1 MLPFIFEMKIIK
13 YTFKIPQLT
22 LENGELKEEGSK
34 EETYTFTLLH
44 KGIGLYEEM
53 AGEPLINTLLDVQNL
68 KENEI
73 AKIVMNSK
81 FVLNLASAS
90 YVKIEDGKFHN
101 NRATCEEF
109 KKLPVCNHLND
120 PQFVAKL
127 LEMATECVVGDLKQN
142 PKSISKSKK
151 ETEKK

>member
-1 MLPFIFEMKIIK
+1 MLPFIFEMKILK
-13 YTFKIPQLT
+13 YTFRIPQLSIVD
-22 LENGELKEEGSK
+22 GELIEEGNK

-120 PQFVAKL
+120 PNFVAQL
-127 LEMATECVVGDLKQN
+127 LQMATECVVGDLKQN
-142 PKSISKSKK
+142 PKSIKK
-151 ETEKK
+151 NKEEKK

>member
-1 MLPFIFEMKIIK
+1 MKILK
-13 YTFKIPQLT
+13 YTFKIPQLV
-22 LENGELKEEGSK
+22 LEDGELVEQGNK

-53 AGEPLINTLLDVQNL
+53 AGEPLINTLLEVQDL
-68 KENEI
+68 KDTEI

-81 FVLNLASAS
+81 FILNLASAS

-109 KKLPVCNHLND
+109 KKLPVCNHIND
-120 PQFVAKL
+120 PQFVANL
-127 LEMATECVVGDLKQN
+127 LAMATECVVGDLKQN
-142 PKSISKSKK
+142 PKSYETKKGKK